1 MLVKLVVHRF
11 PIFKWEKRKN
21 GLKLNYDY
29 KLNQLNPEKSAI
41 WQKVNLMK
49 FTYRQ
54 PSYWDWMETSS
65 LPGRYQR
72 RPTRKYLEKV
82 GFSDLLR
89 VQNLDANHTKQ

>member
-1 MLVKLVVHRF
+1 
-11 PIFKWEKRKN
+11 
-21 GLKLNYDY
+21 
-29 KLNQLNPEKSAI
+29 
-41 WQKVNLMK
+41 MK